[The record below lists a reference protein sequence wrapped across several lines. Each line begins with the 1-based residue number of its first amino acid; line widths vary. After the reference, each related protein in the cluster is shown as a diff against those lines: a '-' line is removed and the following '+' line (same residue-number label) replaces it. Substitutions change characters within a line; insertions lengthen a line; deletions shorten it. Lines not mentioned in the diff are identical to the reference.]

1 MAPDGYPSLWN
12 HEEGKCTRK
21 AIRSF
26 LLQICVLNGNRL
38 FWATLTELQ
47 LKINFIS
54 RYENISTNPISWMA
68 SPVIHFTAT
77 IGTYKEIA
85 KPLTHATTL
94 PLKHGKFISSSLI
107 SSLTT
112 LQKRSKLSWT
122 KKVSI
127 TIEKAIRKVRMEC
140 VRFAPKLAS
149 NDSPWIAWNN
159 GKFIIQ
165 EKAMYSRSYTQGV
178 TEHADRERTFTQY
191 GFKAKQD
198 GFEIIG

>member
-1 MAPDGYPSLWN
+1 MLRKYINKPD
-12 HEEGKCTRK
+12 
-21 AIRSF
+21 
-26 LLQICVLNGNRL
+26 
-38 FWATLTELQ
+38 
-47 LKINFIS
+47 
-54 RYENISTNPISWMA
+54 SWMA

-140 VRFAPKLAS
+140 VRSAPKLAS

-159 GKFIIQ
+159 GKLIIQ
-165 EKAMYSRSYTQGV
+165 EKAMYSRSYTQRV
-178 TEHADRERTFTQY
+178 TEHADSERTFTQY

-198 GFEIIG
+198 GFENTG

>member
-1 MAPDGYPSLWN
+1 MNLGARRISFSL
-12 HEEGKCTRK
+12 ESRGRK
-21 AIRSF
+21 THYKDNQIISFTNLRSKR
-26 LLQICVLNGNRL
+26 QST
-38 FWATLTELQ
+38 TLTELQ

-54 RYENISTNPISWMA
+54 CYENISTNPISWMA

-140 VRFAPKLAS
+140 VRSAPKLAS

-159 GKFIIQ
+159 GKLIIQ
-165 EKAMYSRSYTQGV
+165 EKAMYSRSYTQRV
-178 TEHADRERTFTQY
+178 TEHADSERTFTQY